1 LLAADQ
7 VFMTPYQTCCR
18 DELERLINS
27 VPFQNPAAVT
37 LTLKKR
43 TGSRIADTITASE
56 NFRHFRTRLESR
68 VLGRGAKRHGKRL
81 LIIAVLE
88 ISADHRL
95 HYHCIIDRPY
105 YCSFERFSAI
115 VRDQWPT
122 TDFGYHQVDI
132 QNQPDGG
139 WTDYILKQR
148 QKESLLD
155 SIDWANCHLDC

>member
-1 LLAADQ
+1 
-7 VFMTPYQTCCR
+7 MTPHQRICR

-27 VPFQNPAAVT
+27 VPFQNPTAVT

-43 TGSRIADTITASE
+43 AGSRVVDTIIASE

-81 LIIAVLE
+81 LLVAVLE

-95 HYHCIIDRPY
+95 HYHCIVDRPY
-105 YCSFERFSAI
+105 YCSLERFSAI
-115 VRDQWPT
+115 IRDQWPR
-122 TDFGYHQVDI
+122 TDFGYHQIDI
-132 QNQPDGG
+132 QGQSDKG
-139 WTDYILKQR
+139 WTDYMLKQR
-148 QKESLLD
+148 QKGSLLD